1 MVFWMGLVFASS
13 FDPPTIADMATR
25 ASFMNGTDL
34 VVVMRQYPVGLP
46 ILHYTGPSVD
56 YGSIQQDVIEID
68 EVLFGAVD
76 TPYLYLWQWT
86 EVGSPIVP
94 EGIMFL
100 ERWYLDSMSGSPID
114 MGFPVSVVASD
125 AVYGMAARQLTFHD
139 NQVWGFFGRMCVNP
153 ADFLRGCEP
162 GETPS
167 TPDEVVAHLRSVLA
181 GSPGLHLAGA
191 DPAGLPPRREA
202 SP

>member
-1 MVFWMGLVFASS
+1 MEFRG
-13 FDPPTIADMATR
+13 
-25 ASFMNGTDL
+25 
-34 VVVMRQYPVGLP
+34 
-46 ILHYTGPSVD
+46 
-56 YGSIQQDVIEID
+56 E
-68 EVLFGAVD
+68 E
-76 TPYLYLWQWT
+76 
-86 EVGSPIVP
+86 
-94 EGIMFL
+94 
-100 ERWYLDSMSGSPID
+100 
-114 MGFPVSVVASD
+114 
-125 AVYGMAARQLTFHD
+125 
-139 NQVWGFFGRMCVNP
+139 VWGSFGPMCVNP